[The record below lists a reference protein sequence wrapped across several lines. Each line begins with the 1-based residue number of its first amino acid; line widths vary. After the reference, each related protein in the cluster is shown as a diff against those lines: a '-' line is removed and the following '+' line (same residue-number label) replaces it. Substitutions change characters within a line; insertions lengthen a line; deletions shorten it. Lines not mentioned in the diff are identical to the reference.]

1 MAGKRITAEIRVALL
16 WQAADAISNLA
27 PEVFDHR
34 PQEECALDL

>member
-16 WQAADAISNLA
+16 WQAADASRISP